1 MMNICVRIIRKL
13 GRNVIDVENG
23 CLEILEILLEKQ
35 NLLMDLQ
42 EDVSVV
48 IKI

>member
-1 MMNICVRIIRKL
+1 MMNIYVRIIRKL

-23 CLEILEILLEKQ
+23 YLEILEILLERQ

-48 IKI
+48 IRI